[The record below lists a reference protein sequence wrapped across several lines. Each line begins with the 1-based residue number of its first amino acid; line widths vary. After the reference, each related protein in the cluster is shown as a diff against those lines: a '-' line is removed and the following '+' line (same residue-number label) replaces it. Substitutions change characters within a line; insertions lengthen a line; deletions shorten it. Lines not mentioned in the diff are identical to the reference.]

1 MCGALMCHIRVA
13 RRVCSMLCHIRV
25 ARRSVM
31 CLPLSCGSGRKWG
44 KSSAVAPS
52 MIVTAQLWYLHHGI
66 LLGSRGALSLPLS
79 GSGSGGARYPI
90 GF

>member
-13 RRVCSMLCHIRV
+13 RRVCSMSCHIRV

-31 CLPLSCGSGRKWG
+31 CVPLSCGSGRKWG

-52 MIVTAQLWYLHHGI
+52 MIVTAQLWYLSGT
-66 LLGSRGALSLPLS
+66 LS

-90 GF
+90 GC